1 MSDPK
6 EGVMVSGGSRKLLAL
21 CAMAL
26 LGLLPACS
34 TSGDSPSSPTGAMPT
49 SDRPDAPTST
59 SLDPDAPSAP
69 QSSAPGLVPRD
80 DLQNEHYSAYNEVE
94 VVDQQHLRIHFISG
108 TPECYGAR
116 AVVREEAEA
125 VKVAVVVGN
134 IPESADVCRDIG
146 VVATLL
152 VNLDQPLGTRKIVP
166 LPESEVSLHR

>member
-1 MSDPK
+1 
-6 EGVMVSGGSRKLLAL
+6 MVSGGSRRLLAL
-21 CAMAL
+21 CTMAL

-34 TSGDSPSSPTGAMPT
+34 TSGGSPSSPTGAMPT

-69 QSSAPGLVPRD
+69 LSAAPELVPRD
-80 DLQNEHYSAYNEVE
+80 DLLNEHYSAYNEVE
-94 VVDQQHLRIHFISG
+94 VVDQQYLRIHFISG

-116 AVVREEAEA
+116 AVVREDAEA
-125 VKVAVVVGN
+125 VRVAVVVGN

-146 VVATLL
+146 VAATLL

-166 LPESEVSLHR
+166 LRESEVSLHR